1 MIADIGTVW
10 AVLWALAIAGFFLLV
25 VPVVLWLATRVIREL
40 ILIQRYAA
48 DILEH
53 GVGLAGN
60 LDPVP
65 ELLKTRELI
74 GQVTAGASRYA
85 GALDR
90 IVSGGGR

>member
-1 MIADIGTVW
+1 MIGNVGTPW
-10 AVLWALAIAGFFLLV
+10 LVLWWLALLGFVFVV
-25 VPVVLWLATRVIREL
+25 VPVVLFIASR
-40 ILIQRYAA
+40 LIQQLVLIHRYAS

-65 ELLKTRELI
+65 ELITTRKLVGDI
-74 GQVTAGASRYA
+74 TAGASRYA

-90 IVSGGGR
+90 IVSGGQE